1 MATFSKV
8 QLASNALILLGDE
21 PISSFTEEGAGAVTA
36 SNLYDSSYLSM
47 LSSHRWNFATKKATL
62 ARLAAAPRNEYKYQY
77 QMPTDIVMLITTYPT
92 STYRIL
98 GDKLYSD
105 SNTIEIDYIW
115 TISEDQFPAYFV
127 KAFEFFLAKQ
137 FAIPVTEDLNKA
149 DFLTR
154 EYEKES
160 RKARYA
166 DSQSQPAVPIQDDPY
181 IRVRVV

>member
-1 MATFSKV
+1 MAFSKV

-21 PISSFTEEGAGAVTA
+21 PISSFTDAGAGAQTA
-36 SNLYDSSYLSM
+36 ANLYETSYLSM

-62 ARLAAAPRNEYKYQY
+62 ARLAEAPRNEYKYQY
-77 QMPTDIVMLITTYPT
+77 QLPTDIVMLVTTYPV

-105 SNTIEIDYIW
+105 AETVEIDYIW
-115 TISEDQFPAYFV
+115 KIPEDQFPSYFV
-127 KAFEFFLAKQ
+127 KAFEFYLAAQ
-137 FAIPVTEDLNKA
+137 FAVPITEDLNKA
-149 DFLTR
+149 EVMNRF
-154 EYEKES
+154 YERES